1 MTKLKSKFRIFRR
14 PFSFRIEP
22 KPQHDRP
29 KEHLDMP
36 SSPLQS
42 KRSLG
47 SVLIRRHS
55 SLDKSVVPAPRD
67 SLEDNKENHGTAR
80 TDQSCQRSSKMD
92 EHERSVTDKGA
103 MAKPKFRNS
112 NLSPSSATSPAASFR
127 GRKDSDLMKYS
138 SLADATYIRV
148 PSAKT
153 ISDRMMQQP
162 KEPSMH
168 SPQTQQIMREVES
181 AYLSSPIPSSYLKSQ
196 RRTKHSRSP
205 TNKEVEKAYMSS
217 PLPSNRRSEGLP
229 IARKKAINNEGNL
242 DGGNRM
248 DKPMPLER
256 KASNQSLS
264 GRSSTRSP
272 VTTVASGISALA
284 VNREK
289 KQRKQRMADAETK
302 GTNGRQNLDKRTAR
316 LRYGGTFKADIL
328 QHRAN
333 NSHLNNGSNH
343 LNKTGS
349 QIQDRSLNGVSV
361 CVRKRPIFDYELD
374 RGDYDVVSI
383 DNTTG
388 GSHDTCIIHNCV
400 MHPDMKQ
407 MQMKL
412 INYPASAAFDEHC
425 SDDDVYRCIAEPL
438 VKSVVN
444 GGISTILMYGQ
455 TGCKSCTR
463 LVV

>member
-1 MTKLKSKFRIFRR
+1 
-14 PFSFRIEP
+14 
-22 KPQHDRP
+22 
-29 KEHLDMP
+29 
-36 SSPLQS
+36 
-42 KRSLG
+42 
-47 SVLIRRHS
+47 
-55 SLDKSVVPAPRD
+55 
-67 SLEDNKENHGTAR
+67 
-80 TDQSCQRSSKMD
+80 
-92 EHERSVTDKGA
+92 
-103 MAKPKFRNS
+103 
-112 NLSPSSATSPAASFR
+112 
-127 GRKDSDLMKYS
+127 
-138 SLADATYIRV
+138 
-148 PSAKT
+148 
-153 ISDRMMQQP
+153 
-162 KEPSMH
+162 
-168 SPQTQQIMREVES
+168 MREVES

-196 RRTKHSRSP
+196 RHAKHSRSP

-217 PLPSNRRSEGLP
+217 PLPSNRRSEGRS
-229 IARKKAINNEGNL
+229 IARENAMN
-242 DGGNRM
+242 DGGNLI
-248 DKPMPLER
+248 DKPIPLER

-289 KQRKQRMADAETK
+289 KQRKQRMADAEINK

-333 NSHLNNGSNH
+333 NPHLNNGSNH
-343 LNKTGS
+343 SNKTGS

-383 DNTTG
+383 DNTTD
-388 GSHDTCIIHNCV
+388 GSHDMCTIHNCV

-412 INYPASAAFDEHC
+412 INYPTSAAFDEHC

-438 VKSVVN
+438 VKSAVN

-463 LVV
+463 VVVQLSLHSLVISLSRRWKITHNDRN